1 MKVLPII
8 KSRKIKI
15 GIVGCGRI
23 SKNHFE
29 AIAEHHKD
37 FEIVA
42 ACDPVSEL
50 LSAVKKTYRINCYT
64 DLEEM
69 LASESLDIVS
79 ICTPSGFHPHQAAL
93 CAKSGVSVVTEK
105 PMATR

>member
-8 KSRKIKI
+8 KNRKIKI

-29 AIAEHHKD
+29 AIVGHHKD

-42 ACDPVSEL
+42 ACDPVSEM
-50 LSAVKKTYRINCYT
+50 LSAVKKLIKLIAIQILKKC
-64 DLEEM
+64 L
-69 LASESLDIVS
+69 
-79 ICTPSGFHPHQAAL
+79 QANL
-93 CAKSGVSVVTEK
+93 
-105 PMATR
+105 

>member
-8 KSRKIKI
+8 KNRKIKI

-29 AIAEHHKD
+29 AIVGHHKD

-42 ACDPVSEL
+42 ACDPVSEM
-50 LSAVKKTYRINCYT
+50 LSAVKKTYKIPT
-64 DLEEM
+64 FKI
-69 LASESLDIVS
+69 S
-79 ICTPSGFHPHQAAL
+79 
-93 CAKSGVSVVTEK
+93 K
-105 PMATR
+105 